1 VNFLPIISVGKILR
15 TVNLI
20 VNALKPKQVTFS
32 LNEDGTGY
40 IADEEEVENK
50 FDMELVNPVTE
61 EIDLPYETYLTDN
74 GIPWCGPK
82 KEVKPL
88 INKTSLANPKLPI
101 EEPEDHKIDDH
112 DLKTIRAMQE
122 TLASKLKIEKIIEEK
137 CQAYISSL
145 KNSRFTREELA
156 REKKAD
162 LEMRRRLLIHLEE
175 LKPKKQIENEPK
187 MNILSSEKCRF
198 TREELAR
205 EKKADLEMRKRL
217 QLFLEEIKTKKEKD
231 IATLFDPLQ
240 GAEYY
245 LNRYNSE
252 PAFKA
257 WFDTNFKDYSIEE
270 VLELA
275 IPLTFSKPKSQ
286 SKLNLHY
293 KNSDFQ
299 KYIDIYN
306 NEPMYKDWFDRKYP
320 GHTIYDIIG
329 IQKPQ

>member
-1 VNFLPIISVGKILR
+1 MSFLPIISVEKILR

-20 VNALKPKQVTFS
+20 VNALKPKQVTWR

-40 IADEEEVENK
+40 IAEEKEMGNK
-50 FDMELVNPVTE
+50 CDIELVNPVTE
-61 EIDLPYETYLTDN
+61 ELEIPFEAYLTAS

-88 INKTSLANPKLPI
+88 INNTSLAKRKHPI

-112 DLKTIRAMQE
+112 DLKTIREMQE
-122 TLASKLKIEKIIEEK
+122 TLASKLKIEKIIEKK

-145 KNSRFTREELA
+145 KNSRFIREELA
-156 REKKAD
+156 REKMAD
-162 LEMRRRLLIHLEE
+162 LEMRRRLLILLEE

-187 MNILSSEKCRF
+187 MNISSSEKCRF

-205 EKKADLEMRKRL
+205 EKKADLETRKRL
-217 QLFLEEIKTKKEKD
+217 QAFLEKIKTKKEKD
-231 IATLFDPLQ
+231 IATLFDPVQ

-275 IPLTFSKPKSQ
+275 IPLTFSKTKSQ
-286 SKLNLHY
+286 SKLDLHY
-293 KNSDFQ
+293 KNSDLQ

-306 NEPMYKDWFDRKYP
+306 NEPMYKDWFDRKYH
-320 GHTIYDIIG
+320 GHTIYDVIG
-329 IQKPQ
+329 IPEPQ

>member
-1 VNFLPIISVGKILR
+1 MGKILR

-20 VNALKPKQVTFS
+20 VNALKPKQVTCS

-162 LEMRRRLLIHLEE
+162 LE
-175 LKPKKQIENEPK
+175 
-187 MNILSSEKCRF
+187 
-198 TREELAR
+198 T
-205 EKKADLEMRKRL
+205 RKRL
-217 QLFLEEIKTKKEKD
+217 QAFLEKIKTKKEKD
-231 IATLFDPLQ
+231 IATLFDPVQ

-275 IPLTFSKPKSQ
+275 IPVTFSKSQ
-286 SKLNLHY
+286 SKLDLHY
-293 KNSDFQ
+293 KNSDLQ

-306 NEPMYKDWFDRKYP
+306 NEPMYKDWFDRKYH

-329 IQKPQ
+329 IPEPQ

>member
-1 VNFLPIISVGKILR
+1 MGKILR

-20 VNALKPKQVTFS
+20 VNALKPKQVTCS

-40 IADEEEVENK
+40 IAEEKEMENK
-50 FDMELVNPVTE
+50 FDIELVNPTTE
-61 EIDLPYETYLTDN
+61 ELEIPFEVYLTDS

-88 INKTSLANPKLPI
+88 INNTSLAKRKHSI

-112 DLKTIRAMQE
+112 DLKTIREMQE
-122 TLASKLKIEKIIEEK
+122 TLASKLKIEKIIEDK

-145 KNSRFTREELA
+145 KKSIFTREELA

-162 LEMRRRLLIHLEE
+162 LE
-175 LKPKKQIENEPK
+175 
-187 MNILSSEKCRF
+187 
-198 TREELAR
+198 T
-205 EKKADLEMRKRL
+205 RKRL
-217 QLFLEEIKTKKEKD
+217 QAFLEKIKTKKEKD

-275 IPLTFSKPKSQ
+275 IPVTFSKSQ
-286 SKLNLHY
+286 SKLDLHY
-293 KNSDFQ
+293 KNSDLQ

-306 NEPMYKDWFDRKYP
+306 NEPMYKDWFDRKYH

>member
-1 VNFLPIISVGKILR
+1 MGKILR

-20 VNALKPKQVTFS
+20 VNALKPKQVTCS

-40 IADEEEVENK
+40 IAEEKEMENK
-50 FDMELVNPVTE
+50 FDIELVNPTTE
-61 EIDLPYETYLTDN
+61 ELEIPFEVYLTDS

-88 INKTSLANPKLPI
+88 INNTSLAKRKHSI

-112 DLKTIRAMQE
+112 DLKTIREMQE
-122 TLASKLKIEKIIEEK
+122 TLASKLKIEKIIEDK

-145 KNSRFTREELA
+145 KKSIFTREELA

-162 LEMRRRLLIHLEE
+162 FE
-175 LKPKKQIENEPK
+175 
-187 MNILSSEKCRF
+187 
-198 TREELAR
+198 T
-205 EKKADLEMRKRL
+205 RKRL
-217 QLFLEEIKTKKEKD
+217 QAFLEKIKTKKEKD

-275 IPLTFSKPKSQ
+275 IPVTFSKSQ
-286 SKLNLHY
+286 SKLDLHY
-293 KNSDFQ
+293 KNSDLQ

-306 NEPMYKDWFDRKYP
+306 NEPMYKDWFDRKYH